1 MANSLDGHTD
11 GANEGLVDGSHIVS
25 PSFTNLYELARGNGI
40 LLLEDAVADDS
51 DRNTPANLPGAIA
64 TTGDAHIVQVRGG
77 HAVIDN
83 VLYNFCGGD
92 GNTANIT
99 INSSSPNL
107 QGNTAELSDGKECI
121 FVVYLC
127 TDGNNNSLR
136 FEQGTSVTTASAF
149 PTTPKD
155 FLKDPLSSL
164 SSKQSFVIATIRATF
179 NGNAAPANDLKIT
192 ISEINDKRG
201 YIRPSPIYFA
211 PLTGDSSASVDSH
224 TDLDNFHAAA
234 NTETGDLTTS
244 SLGAMWMSR
253 GPDDPGQSETNDVL
267 YFSGFQDGNRRT
279 FRLGPDKLVNLP
291 SSGGTTTFT
300 FDAGTSYRLATDVAT
315 TLNPTGT
322 FPSGHTI
329 AVANANS
336 GGASNNITFDAS
348 GLNDTIVP
356 TESAIYAYNADSS
369 AWVRMFN
376 STTTST
382 SSDGVAGRVQLSDG
396 SSGFTSSANLSFNT
410 SLNELTV
417 NGKLTVTGLIDPT
430 GLELTPQSSNPV
442 TGVTAGNTLWL
453 NTSDS
458 NRLYQGSTKI
468 LQDGDSIGSDLNSLS
483 AGVVDVAADSFGF
496 IDADDSNNSKKD
508 TIVDLATAMAGT
520 GISASSG
527 VFNLDSNQAGITS
540 IGPAGTLTVNQDLT
554 VSGNLVVEGITSTIN
569 STTLTVDDKN
579 LELGSINSG
588 NFTGNLTSGS
598 ATISTVSDFSGL
610 IEGMSLSGTGIPSG
624 TVISS
629 IGSTTITM
637 SEDATATNTSV
648 TISYGGATDVT
659 AHGGG
664 ITLLGASNK
673 TILFSDTNDA
683 WELNQH
689 TLPSADS
696 TYDLGTTQIRW
707 RAGYFDTV
715 YGDGN
720 FGTIT
725 GSSDVAID
733 TNVLV
738 VNATTDR
745 VGVGQA
751 SPDATFQVKETGF
764 GYGSTTDAS
773 TSTSTPIT
781 VTLFDRTK
789 FRAAKLLVE
798 VETLDS
804 LNNFEVSE
812 VAEMILTH
820 NGTASSGAT
829 GASLTTYAVSQSDAN
844 ETAQATYDAA
854 INSSNVELQVTPLH
868 NSKKMTVKVSWQAI
882 TI

>member
-92 GNTANIT
+92 GSTANIT
-99 INSSSPNL
+99 INSSSSNL
-107 QGNTAELSDGKECI
+107 QGSTTALTSGQECI

-136 FEQGTSVTTASAF
+136 FEQGTPVTTASAF
-149 PTTPKD
+149 PTTPKA

-164 SSKQSFVIATIRATF
+164 TSKQSFVIATIRATY
-179 NGNAAPANDLKIT
+179 NGSAAAANDLNIT

-224 TDLDNFHAAA
+224 TDLDNFHASAT
-234 NTETGDLTTS
+234 TESGDFTAST
-244 SLGAMWMSR
+244 LGAMWMSR

-267 YFSGFQDGNRRT
+267 YFSGYQDGDRRT

-291 SSGGTTTFT
+291 AAGGTTTFT

-336 GGASNNITFDAS
+336 SGASNNIIFDSS

-356 TESAIYAYNADSS
+356 TESAIYSYNADGS

-382 SSDGVAGRVQLSDG
+382 SSDGPSGRVQLSDG

-410 SLNELTV
+410 SSNELTV

-442 TGVTAGNTLWL
+442 TGGTAGNTLWL
-453 NTSDS
+453 DSTDS
-458 NRLYQGSTKI
+458 NRLYQGSTRI
-468 LQDGDSIGSDLNSLS
+468 LQDGDSIASDLNSLS
-483 AGVVDVAADSFGF
+483 AGVVDVATDSFGF
-496 IDADDSNNSKKD
+496 IDSNDSNNSKKE
-508 TIVDLATAMAGT
+508 TIADLATAMAGT
-520 GISASSG
+520 GITASSG
-527 VFNLDSNQAGITS
+527 VFNLDANQAGITS

-554 VSGNLVVEGITSTIN
+554 I
-569 STTLTVDDKN
+569 
-579 LELGSINSG
+579 
-588 NFTGNLTSGS
+588 TGNLT
-598 ATISTVSDFSGL
+598 V
-610 IEGMSLSGTGIPSG
+610 SGTTT
-624 TVISS
+624 TV
-629 IGSTTITM
+629 
-637 SEDATATNTSV
+637 DTATLNVEDINLTLGNGV
-648 TISYGGATDVT
+648 GNDAAVN
-659 AHGGG
+659 GGG
-664 ITLLGASNK
+664 ITLDSSDGDK
-673 TILFSDTNDA
+673 TILFSDANDA
-683 WELNQH
+683 WELNLH

-696 TYDLGTTQIRW
+696 TYDLGTTLIRW

-715 YGDGN
+715 YGAGN
-720 FGTIT
+720 FTTIT
-725 GSSDVAID
+725 GSGDVTID
-733 TNVLV
+733 TNVLKV
-738 VNATTDR
+738 DTTTDR

-773 TSTSTPIT
+773 TSTSTAID

-798 VETLDS
+798 VENTTDGV
-804 LNNFEVSE
+804 FE

-820 NGTASSGAT
+820 NGTSGAGAT
-829 GASLTTYAVSQSDAN
+829 GASLTTYAVAQSDAS
-844 ETAQATYDAA
+844 ETAQGTYDAA
-854 INSSNVELQVTPLH
+854 INGSNVELQVTPLH
-868 NSKKMTVKVSWQAI
+868 NLKNMTVKVSWQAI

>member
-77 HAVIDN
+77 HVVIDN

-92 GNTANIT
+92 GSTANIT
-99 INSSSPNL
+99 INSSSSNL
-107 QGNTAELSDGKECI
+107 QGSTTALTSGQECI

-136 FEQGTSVTTASAF
+136 FEQGTPVTTASAF
-149 PTTPKD
+149 PTTPKA

-164 SSKQSFVIATIRATF
+164 TSKQSFVIATIRATY
-179 NGNAAPANDLKIT
+179 NGSAAAANDLNIT

-224 TDLDNFHAAA
+224 TDLDNFHASAT
-234 NTETGDLTTS
+234 TENGDFTAST
-244 SLGAMWMSR
+244 LGAMWMSR

-267 YFSGFQDGNRRT
+267 YFSGYQDGDRRT

-336 GGASNNITFDAS
+336 SGATNNITFDAS

-356 TESAIYAYNADSS
+356 TESAIYSYNADGS

-382 SSDGVAGRVQLSDG
+382 SSDGPSGRVQLSDG
-396 SSGFTSSANLSFNT
+396 SSGFTSSANLTFNT
-410 SLNELTV
+410 GTNELTV
-417 NGKLTVTGLIDPT
+417 GGKLTVTGLIDPT

-442 TGVTAGNTLWL
+442 TGGTAGNTLWL
-453 NTSDS
+453 DSTDS
-458 NRLYQGSTKI
+458 NRLYQGSTRI
-468 LQDGDSIGSDLNSLS
+468 LQDGDSIAGDLNSLT
-483 AGVVDVAADSFGF
+483 AGTVDVATDSFGF
-496 IDADDSNNSKKD
+496 IDSDDSNNSKKD
-508 TIVDLATAMAGT
+508 TIADLATAMAGT
-520 GISASSG
+520 GITATSG
-527 VFNLDSNQAGITS
+527 VFNLDANQAGITN

-554 VSGNLVVEGITSTIN
+554 I
-569 STTLTVDDKN
+569 
-579 LELGSINSG
+579 
-588 NFTGNLTSGS
+588 TGNLT
-598 ATISTVSDFSGL
+598 V
-610 IEGMSLSGTGIPSG
+610 SGTTT
-624 TVISS
+624 TV
-629 IGSTTITM
+629 
-637 SEDATATNTSV
+637 DTATLNVEDINLTLGNGV
-648 TISYGGATDVT
+648 GNDAAVN
-659 AHGGG
+659 GGG
-664 ITLLGASNK
+664 ITLDSSDGDK
-673 TILFSDTNDA
+673 TILFSDANDA
-683 WELNQH
+683 WELNLH

-696 TYDLGTTQIRW
+696 TYDLGTTLIRW

-715 YGDGN
+715 YGAGN
-720 FGTIT
+720 FTTIT
-725 GSSDVAID
+725 GSGDVTID
-733 TNVLV
+733 TNVLKV
-738 VNATTDR
+738 DTTTDR

-773 TSTSTPIT
+773 TSTSTAID

-798 VETLDS
+798 VENTTDGV
-804 LNNFEVSE
+804 FE

-820 NGTASSGAT
+820 NGTSGAGAT
-829 GASLTTYAVSQSDAN
+829 GASLTTYAVAQSDAS
-844 ETAQATYDAA
+844 ETAQGIYDAG
-854 INSSNVELQVTPLH
+854 INGSNVELQVTPLH
-868 NSKKMTVKVSWQAI
+868 NLKNMTVKVSWQAI

>member
-40 LLLEDAVADDS
+40 LLLEDAVADDG

-92 GNTANIT
+92 GSTANIT
-99 INSSSPNL
+99 INSSSSNL
-107 QGNTAELSDGKECI
+107 QGSTTALTSGQECI

-136 FEQGTSVTTASAF
+136 FEQGTPVTTASAF
-149 PTTPKD
+149 PTTPKA

-164 SSKQSFVIATIRATF
+164 TSKQSFVIATIRATY
-179 NGNAAPANDLKIT
+179 NGSAAAANDLKIT

-224 TDLDNFHAAA
+224 TDLDNFHASAS
-234 NTETGDLTTS
+234 TETGDLTAS

-336 GGASNNITFDAS
+336 SGATNNITFDAS

-356 TESAIYAYNADSS
+356 TESAIYSYNADGS

-382 SSDGVAGRVQLSDG
+382 SSDGASGRVQLSDG

-410 SLNELTV
+410 SSNELTV

-442 TGVTAGNTLWL
+442 TGGTAGNTLWL
-453 NTSDS
+453 DSTDS

-468 LQDGDSIGSDLNSLS
+468 LQDGDSVASDLNSLS
-483 AGVVDVAADSFGF
+483 AGVVDVATDSFGF
-496 IDADDSNNSKKD
+496 IDSNDSNNSKKE
-508 TIVDLATAMAGT
+508 TIADLATAMAGT
-520 GISASSG
+520 GITASSG
-527 VFNLDSNQAGITS
+527 VFNLDANQAGITS

-554 VSGNLVVEGITSTIN
+554 I
-569 STTLTVDDKN
+569 
-579 LELGSINSG
+579 
-588 NFTGNLTSGS
+588 TGNLT
-598 ATISTVSDFSGL
+598 V
-610 IEGMSLSGTGIPSG
+610 SGTTT
-624 TVISS
+624 TV
-629 IGSTTITM
+629 
-637 SEDATATNTSV
+637 DTATLNVEDINLTLGNGV
-648 TISYGGATDVT
+648 GNDAAVN
-659 AHGGG
+659 GGG
-664 ITLLGASNK
+664 ITLDSSDGDK

-683 WELNQH
+683 WELNLH

-696 TYDLGTTQIRW
+696 TYDLGTTLIRW

-715 YGDGN
+715 YGAGN
-720 FGTIT
+720 FTTIT
-725 GSSDVAID
+725 GSGDVTID
-733 TNVLV
+733 TNVLK
-738 VNATTDR
+738 VNTTTDR

-773 TSTSTPIT
+773 TSTSTAID

-798 VETLDS
+798 VENTTDGV
-804 LNNFEVSE
+804 FE

-820 NGTASSGAT
+820 NGTSGAGAT
-829 GASLTTYAVSQSDAN
+829 GASLTTYAVAQSDAS
-844 ETAQATYDAA
+844 ETAQGTYDAG
-854 INSSNVELQVTPLH
+854 INGSNVELQVTPLH
-868 NSKKMTVKVSWQAI
+868 NLKNMTVKVSWQAI

>member
-64 TTGDAHIVQVRGG
+64 TTGEAHIVQVRGG

-92 GNTANIT
+92 GSTANIT
-99 INSSSPNL
+99 INSTSPNL
-107 QGNTAELSDGKECI
+107 QGPTNALSDGKECI

-127 TDGNNNSLR
+127 TDGDNNSLR
-136 FEQGTSVTTASAF
+136 FEQGTLVSTASSF
-149 PTTPKD
+149 PETPKD

-164 SSKQSFVIATIRATF
+164 TSKQSFVIATIRATH
-179 NGNAAPANDLKIT
+179 NPTPALANDLNIT

-224 TDLDNFHAAA
+224 TDLDNFHASAS
-234 NTETGDLTTS
+234 TETGDLTAST
-244 SLGAMWMSR
+244 LGAMWMSR

-267 YFSGFQDGNRRT
+267 YFSGYQDGDRRT

-291 SSGGTTTFT
+291 AAGGTTTFT

-336 GGASNNITFDAS
+336 GGATNNITFDSS

-356 TESAIYAYNADSS
+356 TESAIYTYNADSS

-382 SSDGVAGRVQLSDG
+382 SSAGLSGEVQLSDG
-396 SSGFTSSANLSFNT
+396 SSGFTSSTNLSFNT
-410 SLNELTV
+410 SSNELTV

-442 TGVTAGNTLWL
+442 SGANAGNTLWL
-453 NTSDS
+453 DSTDS

-468 LQDGDSIGSDLNSLS
+468 LQDGDSVAGDLNSLT
-483 AGVVDVAADSFGF
+483 GGDVDVATDSFGF
-496 IDADDSNNSKKD
+496 IDSNDSNNSKKE
-508 TIVDLATAMAGT
+508 TIADLATAMAGT

-527 VFNLDSNQAGITS
+527 VFNLDANQAGITN

-554 VSGNLVVEGITSTIN
+554 I
-569 STTLTVDDKN
+569 
-579 LELGSINSG
+579 
-588 NFTGNLTSGS
+588 TGNLT
-598 ATISTVSDFSGL
+598 V
-610 IEGMSLSGTGIPSG
+610 SGTTT
-624 TVISS
+624 TV
-629 IGSTTITM
+629 
-637 SEDATATNTSV
+637 DTATLNVEDINLTLGNGV
-648 TISYGGATDVT
+648 GDDAAVN
-659 AHGGG
+659 GGG
-664 ITLLGASNK
+664 ITLDSSDGDK
-673 TILFSDTNDA
+673 TILFSNTNDA
-683 WELNQH
+683 WELNLH
-689 TLPSADS
+689 TLPSDDS
-696 TYDLGTTQIRW
+696 LYDLGTTLIRW

-715 YGDGN
+715 YGAGD
-720 FGTIT
+720 FTTIT
-725 GSSDVAID
+725 GSGDVTID
-733 TNVLV
+733 TNVLKV
-738 VNATTDR
+738 DTTTDR

-764 GYGSTTDAS
+764 GYGSANDSS

-829 GASLTTYAVSQSDAN
+829 GASLTTYAVVQSDAS
-844 ETAQATYDAA
+844 ETAQATYDAG

-868 NSKKMTVKVSWQAI
+868 NLKNMTVKVSWQAI

>member
-92 GNTANIT
+92 GSTANIT
-99 INSSSPNL
+99 INSSSSNL
-107 QGNTAELSDGKECI
+107 QGSTTALTSGQECI

-136 FEQGTSVTTASAF
+136 FEQGTPVTTASAF
-149 PTTPKD
+149 PTTPKA

-164 SSKQSFVIATIRATF
+164 TSKQSFVIATIRATY
-179 NGNAAPANDLKIT
+179 NGSAAAANDLNIT

-224 TDLDNFHAAA
+224 TDLDNFHASAT
-234 NTETGDLTTS
+234 TESGDFTAST
-244 SLGAMWMSR
+244 LGAMWMSR

-267 YFSGFQDGNRRT
+267 YFSGYQDGDRRT

-291 SSGGTTTFT
+291 AAGGTTTFT

-336 GGASNNITFDAS
+336 SGATNNITFDAS

-356 TESAIYAYNADSS
+356 TESAIYSYNADGS

-382 SSDGVAGRVQLSDG
+382 SSDGPSGRVQLSDG

-410 SLNELTV
+410 SSNELTV

-442 TGVTAGNTLWL
+442 TGGTAGNTLWL
-453 NTSDS
+453 DSTDS
-458 NRLYQGSTKI
+458 NRLYQGSTRI
-468 LQDGDSIGSDLNSLS
+468 LQDGDSIASDLNSLS
-483 AGVVDVAADSFGF
+483 AGVVDVATDSFGF
-496 IDADDSNNSKKD
+496 IDSNDSNNSKKE
-508 TIVDLATAMAGT
+508 TIADLATAMAGT
-520 GISASSG
+520 GITASSG
-527 VFNLDSNQAGITS
+527 VFNLDANQAGITS

-554 VSGNLVVEGITSTIN
+554 I
-569 STTLTVDDKN
+569 
-579 LELGSINSG
+579 
-588 NFTGNLTSGS
+588 TGNLT
-598 ATISTVSDFSGL
+598 V
-610 IEGMSLSGTGIPSG
+610 SGTTT
-624 TVISS
+624 TV
-629 IGSTTITM
+629 
-637 SEDATATNTSV
+637 DTATLNVEDINLTLGNGV
-648 TISYGGATDVT
+648 GNDAAVN
-659 AHGGG
+659 GGG
-664 ITLLGASNK
+664 ITLDSSDGDK
-673 TILFSDTNDA
+673 TILFSDANDA
-683 WELNQH
+683 WELNLH

-696 TYDLGTTQIRW
+696 TYDLGTTLIRW

-715 YGDGN
+715 YGAGN
-720 FGTIT
+720 FTTIT
-725 GSSDVAID
+725 GSGDVTID
-733 TNVLV
+733 TNVLKV
-738 VNATTDR
+738 DTTTDR

-773 TSTSTPIT
+773 TSTSTAID

-798 VETLDS
+798 VENTTDGV
-804 LNNFEVSE
+804 FE

-820 NGTASSGAT
+820 NGTSGAGAT
-829 GASLTTYAVSQSDAN
+829 GASLTTYAVAQSDAS
-844 ETAQATYDAA
+844 ETAQGTYDAA
-854 INSSNVELQVTPLH
+854 INGSNVELQVTPLH
-868 NSKKMTVKVSWQAI
+868 NLKNMTVKVSWQAI

>member
-92 GNTANIT
+92 GSTANIT
-99 INSSSPNL
+99 INSSSSNL
-107 QGNTAELSDGKECI
+107 QGSTTALTSGQECI

-136 FEQGTSVTTASAF
+136 FEQGTPVTTASAF
-149 PTTPKD
+149 PTTPKA

-164 SSKQSFVIATIRATF
+164 TSKQSFVIATIRATY
-179 NGNAAPANDLKIT
+179 NGSAAAANDLNIT

-224 TDLDNFHAAA
+224 TDLDNFHASAT
-234 NTETGDLTTS
+234 TESGDFTAST
-244 SLGAMWMSR
+244 LGAMWMSR

-267 YFSGFQDGNRRT
+267 YFSGYQDGDRRT

-291 SSGGTTTFT
+291 AAGGTTTFT

-336 GGASNNITFDAS
+336 SGASNNIIFDSS

-356 TESAIYAYNADSS
+356 TESAIYSYNADGS

-382 SSDGVAGRVQLSDG
+382 SSDGPSGRVQLSDG

-410 SLNELTV
+410 SSNELTV

-442 TGVTAGNTLWL
+442 TGGTAGNTLWL
-453 NTSDS
+453 DSTDS
-458 NRLYQGSTKI
+458 NRLYQGSTRI
-468 LQDGDSIGSDLNSLS
+468 LQDGDSIASDLNSLS
-483 AGVVDVAADSFGF
+483 AGVVDVATDSFGF
-496 IDADDSNNSKKD
+496 IDSDDSNNSKKE
-508 TIVDLATAMAGT
+508 TIADLATAMAGT
-520 GISASSG
+520 GITASSG
-527 VFNLDSNQAGITS
+527 VFNLDANQAGITS

-554 VSGNLVVEGITSTIN
+554 I
-569 STTLTVDDKN
+569 
-579 LELGSINSG
+579 
-588 NFTGNLTSGS
+588 TGNLT
-598 ATISTVSDFSGL
+598 V
-610 IEGMSLSGTGIPSG
+610 SGTTT
-624 TVISS
+624 TV
-629 IGSTTITM
+629 
-637 SEDATATNTSV
+637 DTATLNVEDINLTLGNGV
-648 TISYGGATDVT
+648 GNDAAVN
-659 AHGGG
+659 GGG
-664 ITLLGASNK
+664 ITLDSSDGDK
-673 TILFSDTNDA
+673 TILFSDANDA
-683 WELNQH
+683 WELNLH

-696 TYDLGTTQIRW
+696 TYDLGTTLIRW

-715 YGDGN
+715 YGAGN
-720 FGTIT
+720 FTTIT
-725 GSSDVAID
+725 GSGDVTID
-733 TNVLV
+733 TNVLKV
-738 VNATTDR
+738 DTTTDR

-773 TSTSTPIT
+773 TSTSTAID

-798 VETLDS
+798 VENTTDGV
-804 LNNFEVSE
+804 FE

-820 NGTASSGAT
+820 NGTSGAGAT
-829 GASLTTYAVSQSDAN
+829 GASLTTYAVAQSDAS
-844 ETAQATYDAA
+844 ETAQGTYDAA
-854 INSSNVELQVTPLH
+854 INGSNVELQVTPLH
-868 NSKKMTVKVSWQAI
+868 NLKNMTVKVSWQAI

>member
-40 LLLEDAVADDS
+40 LLLEDAVSDDS

-64 TTGDAHIVQVRGG
+64 TTGDAHIVQVKGG

-92 GNTANIT
+92 GSTANIT
-99 INSSSPNL
+99 INSSSSNL
-107 QGNTAELSDGKECI
+107 QGSTTALSSGQECI

-136 FEQGTSVTTASAF
+136 FEQGTPVTTASAF
-149 PTTPKD
+149 PTTPKA

-164 SSKQSFVIATIRATF
+164 TSKQSIVIATIRATF
-179 NGNAAPANDLKIT
+179 NGSAATANDLKIT

-234 NTETGDLTTS
+234 NTETGDLTAS

-253 GPDDPGQSETNDVL
+253 GPDDSGQSETNDVL

-279 FRLGPDKLVNLP
+279 FKLGPTKLVTVP
-291 SSGGTTTFT
+291 SGGGTKTFT
-300 FDAGTSYRLATDVAT
+300 FDGGSLFRFTTNTATN
-315 TLNPTGT
+315 LNPSGT

-329 AVANANS
+329 TISNANS
-336 GGASNNITFDAS
+336 AGQANLTFDS
-348 GLNDTIVP
+348 TGLNEAVTP
-356 TESAIYAYNADSS
+356 TSSAIFAYDADSS
-369 AWVRMFN
+369 AWVRIFQGTTATGGSN
-376 STTTST
+376 GAST
-382 SSDGVAGRVQLSDG
+382 RLQISDG
-396 SSGFTSSANLSFNT
+396 SGGFTSSANLTFDT
-410 SLNELTV
+410 SSNELTV
-417 NGKLTVTGLIDPT
+417 NGKLTVSGLIDPT

-442 TGVTAGNTLWL
+442 TGGTAGNTLWL
-453 NTSDS
+453 KTSDS

-468 LQDGDSIGSDLNSLS
+468 LQDGDSIATSLNALS
-483 AGVVDVAADSFGF
+483 AGTVDVATDSFGF
-496 IDADDSNNSKKD
+496 IDSNDSNNSKKE
-508 TIVDLATAMAGT
+508 TIADLTTAMAGT

-527 VFNLDSNQAGITS
+527 VLNLDANQAGITN

-554 VSGNLVVEGITSTIN
+554 I
-569 STTLTVDDKN
+569 
-579 LELGSINSG
+579 
-588 NFTGNLTSGS
+588 TGNLT
-598 ATISTVSDFSGL
+598 V
-610 IEGMSLSGTGIPSG
+610 SGTTT
-624 TVISS
+624 TV
-629 IGSTTITM
+629 
-637 SEDATATNTSV
+637 DTATLNVEDINLTLGNGV
-648 TISYGGATDVT
+648 GDDAAVN
-659 AHGGG
+659 GGG
-664 ITLLGASNK
+664 ITLDSSNGDK
-673 TILFSDTNDA
+673 TILFSDANDA
-683 WELNQH
+683 WELNLH

-696 TYDLGTTQIRW
+696 TYDLGTTLIRW

-715 YGDGN
+715 YGAGN
-720 FGTIT
+720 FTTIT
-725 GSSDVAID
+725 GSGDVTID
-733 TNVLV
+733 TNVLKV
-738 VNATTDR
+738 DTTTDR

-764 GYGSTTDAS
+764 GYGSTNES
-773 TSTSTPIT
+773 NTSTSTAID

-798 VETLDS
+798 VENTTDGI
-804 LNNFEVSE
+804 FE

-829 GASLTTYAVSQSDAN
+829 GASLTTYAVAQSDAS
-844 ETAQATYDAA
+844 ETSQGTYDAG
-854 INSSNVELQVTPLH
+854 INGSNVELQVTPLH
-868 NSKKMTVKVSWQAI
+868 NSKNMTVKVSWQAI

>member
-92 GNTANIT
+92 GSTANIT
-99 INSSSPNL
+99 INSSSSNL
-107 QGNTAELSDGKECI
+107 QGSTTALTSGQECI

-136 FEQGTSVTTASAF
+136 FEQGTPVTTASAF
-149 PTTPKD
+149 PTTPKA

-164 SSKQSFVIATIRATF
+164 TSKQSFVIATIRATY
-179 NGNAAPANDLKIT
+179 NGSAAAANDLKIT

-224 TDLDNFHAAA
+224 TDLDNFHASAS
-234 NTETGDLTTS
+234 TETGDLTAST
-244 SLGAMWMSR
+244 LGAMWMSR

-267 YFSGFQDGNRRT
+267 YFSGYQDGNRRT

-336 GGASNNITFDAS
+336 SGATNNITFDAS

-356 TESAIYAYNADSS
+356 TESAIYSYNADGS

-382 SSDGVAGRVQLSDG
+382 SSDGASGRVQLSDG

-410 SLNELTV
+410 SSNELTV

-442 TGVTAGNTLWL
+442 TGGTAGNTLWL
-453 NTSDS
+453 DSTDS

-468 LQDGDSIGSDLNSLS
+468 LQDGDSIASDLNSLS
-483 AGVVDVAADSFGF
+483 AGVVDVATDSFGF
-496 IDADDSNNSKKD
+496 IDSNDSNNSKKE
-508 TIVDLATAMAGT
+508 TIADLATAMAGT
-520 GISASSG
+520 GITASSG
-527 VFNLDSNQAGITS
+527 VFNLDANQAGITS

-554 VSGNLVVEGITSTIN
+554 I
-569 STTLTVDDKN
+569 
-579 LELGSINSG
+579 
-588 NFTGNLTSGS
+588 TGNLT
-598 ATISTVSDFSGL
+598 V
-610 IEGMSLSGTGIPSG
+610 SGTTT
-624 TVISS
+624 TV
-629 IGSTTITM
+629 
-637 SEDATATNTSV
+637 DTATLNVEDINLTLGNGV
-648 TISYGGATDVT
+648 GNDAAVN
-659 AHGGG
+659 GGG
-664 ITLLGASNK
+664 ITLDSSDGDK
-673 TILFSDTNDA
+673 TILFSDANDA
-683 WELNQH
+683 WELNLH

-696 TYDLGTTQIRW
+696 TYDLGTTLIRW

-715 YGDGN
+715 YGAGN
-720 FGTIT
+720 FTTIT
-725 GSSDVAID
+725 GSGDVTID
-733 TNVLV
+733 TNVLK
-738 VNATTDR
+738 VNTTTDR

-773 TSTSTPIT
+773 TSTSTAID

-798 VETLDS
+798 VENTTDGV
-804 LNNFEVSE
+804 FE

-820 NGTASSGAT
+820 NGTSGAGAT
-829 GASLTTYAVSQSDAN
+829 GASLTTYAVAQSDAS
-844 ETAQATYDAA
+844 ETAQGTYDAG
-854 INSSNVELQVTPLH
+854 INGSNVELQVTPLH
-868 NSKKMTVKVSWQAI
+868 NLKNMTVKVSWQAI

>member
-11 GANEGLVDGSHIVS
+11 GANEGLVDGSHIIS

-40 LLLEDAVADDS
+40 LLLEDAVADDG

-92 GNTANIT
+92 GSTANIT
-99 INSSSPNL
+99 INSSSSNL
-107 QGNTAELSDGKECI
+107 QGSTTALTSGQECI

-136 FEQGTSVTTASAF
+136 FEQGTPVTTASAF
-149 PTTPKD
+149 PTTPKA

-164 SSKQSFVIATIRATF
+164 TSKQSFVIATIRATY
-179 NGNAAPANDLKIT
+179 NGSAAAANDLKIT

-336 GGASNNITFDAS
+336 SGATNNITFDAS

-356 TESAIYAYNADSS
+356 TESAIYSYNADGS

-382 SSDGVAGRVQLSDG
+382 SSDGASGRVQLSDG

-410 SLNELTV
+410 SSNELTV

-442 TGVTAGNTLWL
+442 TGGTAGNTLWL
-453 NTSDS
+453 DSTDS

-468 LQDGDSIGSDLNSLS
+468 LQVGDSVASDLNSLS
-483 AGVVDVAADSFGF
+483 AGVVDVATDSFGF
-496 IDADDSNNSKKD
+496 IDSNDSNNSKKE
-508 TIVDLATAMAGT
+508 TIADLATAMAGT

-527 VFNLDSNQAGITS
+527 VFNLDANQAGITS

-554 VSGNLVVEGITSTIN
+554 I
-569 STTLTVDDKN
+569 
-579 LELGSINSG
+579 
-588 NFTGNLTSGS
+588 TGNLT
-598 ATISTVSDFSGL
+598 V
-610 IEGMSLSGTGIPSG
+610 SGTTT
-624 TVISS
+624 TV
-629 IGSTTITM
+629 
-637 SEDATATNTSV
+637 DTATLNVEDINLTLGNGV
-648 TISYGGATDVT
+648 GNDAAVN
-659 AHGGG
+659 GGG
-664 ITLLGASNK
+664 ITLDSSDGDK
-673 TILFSDTNDA
+673 TILFSDANDA
-683 WELNQH
+683 WELNLH

-696 TYDLGTTQIRW
+696 TYDLGTTLIRW

-715 YGDGN
+715 YGAGN
-720 FGTIT
+720 FTTIT
-725 GSSDVAID
+725 GSGDVTID
-733 TNVLV
+733 TNVLKV
-738 VNATTDR
+738 DTTTDR

-773 TSTSTPIT
+773 TSTSTAID

-798 VETLDS
+798 VENTTDGV
-804 LNNFEVSE
+804 FE

-820 NGTASSGAT
+820 NGTSGAGAT
-829 GASLTTYAVSQSDAN
+829 GASLTTYAVAQSDAS
-844 ETAQATYDAA
+844 ETAQGTYDAG
-854 INSSNVELQVTPLH
+854 INGSNVELQVTPLH
-868 NSKKMTVKVSWQAI
+868 NLKNMTVKVSWQAI

>member
-11 GANEGLVDGSHIVS
+11 GANEGLVDGSHIIS

-40 LLLEDAVADDS
+40 LLLEDAVADDG

-92 GNTANIT
+92 GSTANIT
-99 INSSSPNL
+99 INSSSSNL
-107 QGNTAELSDGKECI
+107 QGSTTALTSGQECI

-136 FEQGTSVTTASAF
+136 FEQGTPVTTASAF
-149 PTTPKD
+149 PTTPKA

-164 SSKQSFVIATIRATF
+164 TSKQSFVIATIRATY
-179 NGNAAPANDLKIT
+179 NGSAAAANDLKIT

-336 GGASNNITFDAS
+336 SGATNNITFDAS

-356 TESAIYAYNADSS
+356 TESAIYSYNADGS

-382 SSDGVAGRVQLSDG
+382 SSDGASGRVQLSDG

-410 SLNELTV
+410 SSNELTV

-442 TGVTAGNTLWL
+442 TGGTAGNTLWL
-453 NTSDS
+453 DSTDS

-468 LQDGDSIGSDLNSLS
+468 LQVGDSVASDLNSLS
-483 AGVVDVAADSFGF
+483 AGVVDVATDSFGF
-496 IDADDSNNSKKD
+496 IDSNDSNNSKKE
-508 TIVDLATAMAGT
+508 TIADLATAMAGT

-527 VFNLDSNQAGITS
+527 VFNLDANQAGITS

-554 VSGNLVVEGITSTIN
+554 I
-569 STTLTVDDKN
+569 
-579 LELGSINSG
+579 
-588 NFTGNLTSGS
+588 TGNLT
-598 ATISTVSDFSGL
+598 V
-610 IEGMSLSGTGIPSG
+610 SGTTT
-624 TVISS
+624 TV
-629 IGSTTITM
+629 
-637 SEDATATNTSV
+637 DTATLNVEDINLTLGNGV
-648 TISYGGATDVT
+648 GNDAAVN
-659 AHGGG
+659 GGG
-664 ITLLGASNK
+664 ITLDSSDGDK
-673 TILFSDTNDA
+673 TILFSDANDA
-683 WELNQH
+683 WELNLH

-696 TYDLGTTQIRW
+696 TYDLGTTLIRW

-715 YGDGN
+715 YGAGN
-720 FGTIT
+720 FTTIT
-725 GSSDVAID
+725 GDVTID
-733 TNVLV
+733 TNVLKV
-738 VNATTDR
+738 DTTTDR

-773 TSTSTPIT
+773 TSTSTAID

-798 VETLDS
+798 VENTTDGV
-804 LNNFEVSE
+804 FE

-820 NGTASSGAT
+820 NGTSGAGAT
-829 GASLTTYAVSQSDAN
+829 GASLTTYAVAQSDAS
-844 ETAQATYDAA
+844 ETAQGTYDAG
-854 INSSNVELQVTPLH
+854 INGSNVELQVTPLH
-868 NSKKMTVKVSWQAI
+868 NLKNMTVKVSWQAI

>member
-92 GNTANIT
+92 GSTANIT
-99 INSSSPNL
+99 INSSSSNL
-107 QGNTAELSDGKECI
+107 QGSTTALTSGQECI

-136 FEQGTSVTTASAF
+136 FEQGTPVTTASAF
-149 PTTPKD
+149 PTTPKA

-164 SSKQSFVIATIRATF
+164 TSKQSFVIATIRATY
-179 NGNAAPANDLKIT
+179 NGSAAAANDLNIT

-224 TDLDNFHAAA
+224 TDLDNFHASAT
-234 NTETGDLTTS
+234 TESGDFTAST
-244 SLGAMWMSR
+244 LGAMWMSR

-267 YFSGFQDGNRRT
+267 YFSGYQDGDRRT

-291 SSGGTTTFT
+291 AAGGTTTFT

-336 GGASNNITFDAS
+336 SGASNNIIFDSS

-356 TESAIYAYNADSS
+356 TESAIYSYNADGS

-382 SSDGVAGRVQLSDG
+382 SSDGPSGRVQLSDG

-410 SLNELTV
+410 SSNELTV

-442 TGVTAGNTLWL
+442 TGGTAGNTLWL
-453 NTSDS
+453 DSTDS
-458 NRLYQGSTKI
+458 NRLYQGSTRI
-468 LQDGDSIGSDLNSLS
+468 LQDGDSIASDLNSLS
-483 AGVVDVAADSFGF
+483 AGVVDVATDSFGF
-496 IDADDSNNSKKD
+496 IDSNDSNNSKKE
-508 TIVDLATAMAGT
+508 TIADLATAMAGT
-520 GISASSG
+520 GITATSG
-527 VFNLDSNQAGITS
+527 VFNLDANQAGITS

-554 VSGNLVVEGITSTIN
+554 I
-569 STTLTVDDKN
+569 
-579 LELGSINSG
+579 
-588 NFTGNLTSGS
+588 TGNLT
-598 ATISTVSDFSGL
+598 V
-610 IEGMSLSGTGIPSG
+610 SGTTT
-624 TVISS
+624 TV
-629 IGSTTITM
+629 
-637 SEDATATNTSV
+637 DTATLNVEDINLTLGNGV
-648 TISYGGATDVT
+648 GNDAAVN
-659 AHGGG
+659 GGG
-664 ITLLGASNK
+664 ITLDSSDGDK
-673 TILFSDTNDA
+673 TILFSDANDA
-683 WELNQH
+683 WELNLH

-696 TYDLGTTQIRW
+696 TYDLGTTLIRW

-715 YGDGN
+715 YGAGN
-720 FGTIT
+720 FTTIT
-725 GSSDVAID
+725 GSGDVTID
-733 TNVLV
+733 TNVLKV
-738 VNATTDR
+738 DTTTDR

-773 TSTSTPIT
+773 TSTSTAID

-798 VETLDS
+798 VENTTDGV
-804 LNNFEVSE
+804 FE

-820 NGTASSGAT
+820 NGTSGAGAT
-829 GASLTTYAVSQSDAN
+829 GASLTTYAVAQSDAS
-844 ETAQATYDAA
+844 ETAQGTYDAA
-854 INSSNVELQVTPLH
+854 INGSNVELQVTPLH
-868 NSKKMTVKVSWQAI
+868 NLKNMTVKVSWQAI

>member
-40 LLLEDAVADDS
+40 LLLEDAVADDG

-92 GNTANIT
+92 GSTANIT
-99 INSSSPNL
+99 INSSSSNL
-107 QGNTAELSDGKECI
+107 QGSTTALTSGQECI

-136 FEQGTSVTTASAF
+136 FEQGTPVTTASAF
-149 PTTPKD
+149 PTTPKA

-164 SSKQSFVIATIRATF
+164 TSKQSFVIATIRATY
-179 NGNAAPANDLKIT
+179 NGSAAAANDLKIT

-224 TDLDNFHAAA
+224 TDLDNFHASAS
-234 NTETGDLTTS
+234 TETGDLTAS

-336 GGASNNITFDAS
+336 SGATNNITFDAS

-356 TESAIYAYNADSS
+356 TESAIYSYNADGS

-382 SSDGVAGRVQLSDG
+382 SSDGASGRVQLSDG

-410 SLNELTV
+410 SSNELTV

-442 TGVTAGNTLWL
+442 TGGTAGNTLWL
-453 NTSDS
+453 DSTDS

-468 LQDGDSIGSDLNSLS
+468 LQDGDSVASDLNSLS
-483 AGVVDVAADSFGF
+483 AGVVDVATDSFGF
-496 IDADDSNNSKKD
+496 IDSNDSNNSKKE
-508 TIVDLATAMAGT
+508 TIADLATAMAGT
-520 GISASSG
+520 GITASSG
-527 VFNLDSNQAGITS
+527 AFNLDANQAGITS

-554 VSGNLVVEGITSTIN
+554 I
-569 STTLTVDDKN
+569 
-579 LELGSINSG
+579 
-588 NFTGNLTSGS
+588 TGNLT
-598 ATISTVSDFSGL
+598 V
-610 IEGMSLSGTGIPSG
+610 SGTTT
-624 TVISS
+624 TV
-629 IGSTTITM
+629 
-637 SEDATATNTSV
+637 DTATLNVEDINLTLGNGV
-648 TISYGGATDVT
+648 GNDAAVN
-659 AHGGG
+659 GGG
-664 ITLLGASNK
+664 ITLDSSDGDK

-683 WELNQH
+683 WELNLH

-696 TYDLGTTQIRW
+696 TYDLGTTLIRW

-715 YGDGN
+715 YGAGN
-720 FGTIT
+720 FTTIT
-725 GSSDVAID
+725 GSGDVTID
-733 TNVLV
+733 TNVLK
-738 VNATTDR
+738 VNTTTDR

-773 TSTSTPIT
+773 TSTSTAID

-798 VETLDS
+798 VENTTDGV
-804 LNNFEVSE
+804 FE

-820 NGTASSGAT
+820 NGTSGAGAT
-829 GASLTTYAVSQSDAN
+829 GASLTTYAVAQSDAS
-844 ETAQATYDAA
+844 ETAQGTYDAG
-854 INSSNVELQVTPLH
+854 INGSNVELQVTPLH
-868 NSKKMTVKVSWQAI
+868 NLKNMTVKVSWQAI

>member
-92 GNTANIT
+92 GSTANIT
-99 INSSSPNL
+99 INSSSSNL
-107 QGNTAELSDGKECI
+107 QGSTTALTSGQECI

-136 FEQGTSVTTASAF
+136 FEQGTPVTTASAF
-149 PTTPKD
+149 PTTPKA

-164 SSKQSFVIATIRATF
+164 TSKQSFVIATIRATY
-179 NGNAAPANDLKIT
+179 NGSAAAANDLNIT

-224 TDLDNFHAAA
+224 TDLDNFHASAT
-234 NTETGDLTTS
+234 TESGDFTAST
-244 SLGAMWMSR
+244 LGAMWMSR

-267 YFSGFQDGNRRT
+267 YFSGYQDGDRRT

-291 SSGGTTTFT
+291 AAGGTTTFT

-336 GGASNNITFDAS
+336 SGASNNITFDSS

-356 TESAIYAYNADSS
+356 TESAIYSYNADGS

-382 SSDGVAGRVQLSDG
+382 SSDGPSGRVQLSDG

-410 SLNELTV
+410 SSNELTV

-442 TGVTAGNTLWL
+442 TGGTAGNTLWL
-453 NTSDS
+453 DSTDS
-458 NRLYQGSTKI
+458 NRLYQGSTRI
-468 LQDGDSIGSDLNSLS
+468 LQDGDSIASDLNSLS
-483 AGVVDVAADSFGF
+483 AGVVDVATDSFGF
-496 IDADDSNNSKKD
+496 IDSNDSNNSKKE
-508 TIVDLATAMAGT
+508 TIADLATAMAGT
-520 GISASSG
+520 GITASSG
-527 VFNLDSNQAGITS
+527 VFNLDANQAGITS

-554 VSGNLVVEGITSTIN
+554 I
-569 STTLTVDDKN
+569 
-579 LELGSINSG
+579 
-588 NFTGNLTSGS
+588 TGNLT
-598 ATISTVSDFSGL
+598 V
-610 IEGMSLSGTGIPSG
+610 SGTTT
-624 TVISS
+624 TV
-629 IGSTTITM
+629 
-637 SEDATATNTSV
+637 DTATLNVEDINLTLGNGV
-648 TISYGGATDVT
+648 GNDAAVN
-659 AHGGG
+659 GGG
-664 ITLLGASNK
+664 ITLDSSDGDK
-673 TILFSDTNDA
+673 TILFSDANDA
-683 WELNQH
+683 WELNLH

-696 TYDLGTTQIRW
+696 TYDLGTTLIRW

-715 YGDGN
+715 YGAGN
-720 FGTIT
+720 FTTIT
-725 GSSDVAID
+725 GSGDVTID
-733 TNVLV
+733 TNVLKV
-738 VNATTDR
+738 DTTTDR

-773 TSTSTPIT
+773 TSTSTAID

-798 VETLDS
+798 VENTTDGV
-804 LNNFEVSE
+804 FE

-820 NGTASSGAT
+820 NGTSGAGAT
-829 GASLTTYAVSQSDAN
+829 GASLTTYAVAQSDAS
-844 ETAQATYDAA
+844 ETAQGTYDAA
-854 INSSNVELQVTPLH
+854 INGSNVELQVTPLH
-868 NSKKMTVKVSWQAI
+868 NLKNMTVKVSWQAI

>member
-92 GNTANIT
+92 GSTANIT
-99 INSSSPNL
+99 INSSSSNL
-107 QGNTAELSDGKECI
+107 QGSTTALTSGQECI

-136 FEQGTSVTTASAF
+136 FEQGTPVTTASAF
-149 PTTPKD
+149 PTTPKA

-164 SSKQSFVIATIRATF
+164 TSKQSFVIATIRATY
-179 NGNAAPANDLKIT
+179 NGSAAAANDLNIT

-224 TDLDNFHAAA
+224 TDLDNFHASAT
-234 NTETGDLTTS
+234 TESGDFTAST
-244 SLGAMWMSR
+244 LGAMWMSR

-267 YFSGFQDGNRRT
+267 YFSGYQDGDRRT

-336 GGASNNITFDAS
+336 SGATNNITFDAS

-356 TESAIYAYNADSS
+356 TESAIYSYNADGS

-382 SSDGVAGRVQLSDG
+382 SSDGPSGRVQLSDG
-396 SSGFTSSANLSFNT
+396 SSGFISSPNLSFNT
-410 SLNELTV
+410 SSNELTV

-442 TGVTAGNTLWL
+442 TGGTAGNTLWL
-453 NTSDS
+453 DSTDS
-458 NRLYQGSTKI
+458 NRLYQGSTRI
-468 LQDGDSIGSDLNSLS
+468 LQDGDSIASDLNSLS
-483 AGVVDVAADSFGF
+483 AGVVDVATDSFGF
-496 IDADDSNNSKKD
+496 IDSNDSNNSKKE
-508 TIVDLATAMAGT
+508 TIADLATAMAGT
-520 GISASSG
+520 GITASSG
-527 VFNLDSNQAGITS
+527 VFNLDANQAGITS

-554 VSGNLVVEGITSTIN
+554 I
-569 STTLTVDDKN
+569 
-579 LELGSINSG
+579 
-588 NFTGNLTSGS
+588 TGNLT
-598 ATISTVSDFSGL
+598 V
-610 IEGMSLSGTGIPSG
+610 SGTTT
-624 TVISS
+624 TV
-629 IGSTTITM
+629 
-637 SEDATATNTSV
+637 DTATLNVEDINLTLGNGV
-648 TISYGGATDVT
+648 GNDAAVN
-659 AHGGG
+659 GGG
-664 ITLLGASNK
+664 ITLDSSDGDK
-673 TILFSDTNDA
+673 TILFSDANDA
-683 WELNQH
+683 WELNLH

-696 TYDLGTTQIRW
+696 TYDLGTTLIRW

-715 YGDGN
+715 YGAGN
-720 FGTIT
+720 FTTIT
-725 GSSDVAID
+725 GSGDVTID
-733 TNVLV
+733 TNVLKV
-738 VNATTDR
+738 DTTTDR

-773 TSTSTPIT
+773 TSTSTAID

-798 VETLDS
+798 VENTTDGV
-804 LNNFEVSE
+804 FE

-820 NGTASSGAT
+820 NGTSGAGAT
-829 GASLTTYAVSQSDAN
+829 GASLTTYAVAQSDAS
-844 ETAQATYDAA
+844 ETAQGTYDAA
-854 INSSNVELQVTPLH
+854 INGSNVELQVTPLH
-868 NSKKMTVKVSWQAI
+868 NLKNMTVKVSWQAI